1 MSPLPVQPEPLLNE
15 LLANRVAQATFF
27 AWATAQV
34 LKVLIELIWRRR
46 LDLRLLTSAGGM
58 PSSHSAIVCALAT
71 AVGMHDGVS
80 SSLFAIT
87 LVLAVVVMYDAA
99 GVRRAAGVQARILNQ
114 IIDELFQG
122 HPISETRLRE
132 LIGHT
137 PIQVFVGAALGIL
150 LAWAWM
156 RS

>member
-1 MSPLPVQPEPLLNE
+1 MNE

-27 AWATAQV
+27 AWAIAQI
-34 LKVLIELIWRRR
+34 LKVLIELIWRHK

-80 SSLFAIT
+80 SSLFAMS

-137 PIQVFVGAALGIL
+137 PIQVFVGAALGIVL
-150 LAWAWM
+150 SWAWM

>member
-1 MSPLPVQPEPLLNE
+1 MNE
-15 LLANRVAQATFF
+15 LLANQVAQATFF

-34 LKVLIELIWRRR
+34 LKVLIELIWRRK

-71 AVGMHDGVS
+71 AVGIHDGVS